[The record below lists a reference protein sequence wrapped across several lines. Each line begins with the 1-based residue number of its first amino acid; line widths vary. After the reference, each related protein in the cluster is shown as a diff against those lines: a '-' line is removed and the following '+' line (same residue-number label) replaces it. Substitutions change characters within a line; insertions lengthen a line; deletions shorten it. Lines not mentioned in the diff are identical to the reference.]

1 MDLSCHSRAFD
12 NVYLSLLVQVQE
24 HANEY
29 HAHVEN
35 LEMAKQEVEKEFAEL
50 HAKKQELQIWRRE
63 AEETLQNRIDSFVKG
78 KEELTSQIQEL
89 VNQLLPLPI
98 SSLISPLFLALL
110 YQRRRAVIFLCF
122 LGD

>member
-1 MDLSCHSRAFD
+1 MYIS
-12 NVYLSLLVQVQE
+12 LSLQVQE
-24 HANEY
+24 HTNEY

-89 VNQLLPLPI
+89 VNRLLPLPI

>member
-1 MDLSCHSRAFD
+1 MDLSCHSQAFD
-12 NVYLSLLVQVQE
+12 NVYISLSLQVQE
-24 HANEY
+24 HTNEY

-98 SSLISPLFLALL
+98 SSLISPLFLAL
-110 YQRRRAVIFLCF
+110 V
-122 LGD
+122 

>member
-1 MDLSCHSRAFD
+1 
-12 NVYLSLLVQVQE
+12 
-24 HANEY
+24 
-29 HAHVEN
+29 VEN

-89 VNQLLPLPI
+89 VNRLLPLPI
-98 SSLISPLFLALL
+98 SSLIPFVSCPCLPAHESSYFSMFFGRLGFS
-110 YQRRRAVIFLCF
+110 YSTLCCGVCF
-122 LGD
+122 SWF

>member
-1 MDLSCHSRAFD
+1 
-12 NVYLSLLVQVQE
+12 
-24 HANEY
+24 
-29 HAHVEN
+29 
-35 LEMAKQEVEKEFAEL
+35 
-50 HAKKQELQIWRRE
+50 
-63 AEETLQNRIDSFVKG
+63 LQNRIDSFVKG

-110 YQRRRAVIFLCF
+110 YQHRRAVIFLCF